1 MGEAQNQA
9 IIATADDA
17 VLAKLSCVE
26 RGYYDDPFI
35 SAMARGASSA
45 SGLSTP
51 DPPLRIPLCYSKD
64 SDRVQFSSSGQL
76 RLDKHHRPLSSGS
89 ARKIA
94 SGLEGRR
101 TGEAMMN
108 RFSPASSTEPIIR
121 RGTHARVAAID
132 RTIRAFLSLS
142 PRAEKQIVILGA
154 GRDTTCLRYLFG
166 FLQDHVKNGTKLS
179 ERDGDMRMKLVNV
192 KPIVKWYEVDHPS
205 VICAKARSWLPGC
218 IPEGYKYQCTQTTGC
233 DKNETAKS
241 YSIRISE
248 ENVADAT
255 GCSTADEHK
264 KYYHLIGHDLRSP
277 PSELFS
283 IFSHHGYVSSNPTL
297 FVFECVMMYL
307 PDVVSR
313 DLLRFIVNSANALT
327 SSTATNPFVAV
338 AIYDPIPCNDRF
350 GQVMLQNL
358 QKRGI
363 LGNRNGR
370 RNFANE
376 NSVDKNQDSPLSL
389 EKSRTL
395 LDQLAKLTQS
405 GFDIAVGC
413 HMMDAFDHGIVSIE
427 ERRQSARCEM
437 LDELEEFVLLMKHYC
452 LVVGVRSC
460 KADGKDCSS
469 RQDELAGYQLCSVG
483 EKSPIGFQEGFCTV
497 ARK

>member
-1 MGEAQNQA
+1 MGEAQSQA

-35 SAMARGASSA
+35 SAMAIGASSA

-51 DPPLRIPLCYSKD
+51 NPPLRIPLRYSKD

-76 RLDKHHRPLSSGS
+76 RLDKHHRPLSPGS

-94 SGLEGRR
+94 SGFEGRM

-108 RFSPASSTEPIIR
+108 RFPPAPSTEPIIR

-132 RTIRAFLSLS
+132 QTIRAFLSLS
-142 PRAEKQIVILGA
+142 PGAEKQIVILGA

-166 FLQDHVKNGTKLS
+166 FLQNHVKNTTKLS
-179 ERDGDMRMKLVNV
+179 EKDGDMRIKLVNV
-192 KPIVKWYEVDHPS
+192 KPMVKWYEVDHPS

-218 IPEGYKYQCTQTTGC
+218 IPEGYKYQCTQITGC
-233 DKNETAKS
+233 DKNETSKS

-248 ENVADAT
+248 ENAADAT
-255 GCSTADEHK
+255 GCSIADEND
-264 KYYHLIGHDLRSP
+264 YYHLIGHDLRSP

-283 IFSHHGYVSSNPTL
+283 IFSHHGYDSSNPTL

-313 DLLRFIVNSANALT
+313 DLLRFIVESANALA
-327 SSTATNPFVAV
+327 SPTATNPFVAV

-350 GQVMLQNL
+350 GQVMILNL

-363 LGNRNGR
+363 LGNRHGR
-370 RNFANE
+370 RNFTNE
-376 NSVDKNQDSPLSL
+376 NTLDVNKDSPLSL
-389 EKSRTL
+389 EKTRTL
-395 LDQLAKLTQS
+395 SDQLAKLIQS

-427 ERRQSARCEM
+427 ERKRSTRCDM

-460 KADGKDCSS
+460 DADGGDCTS
-469 RQDELAGYQLCSVG
+469 RQDKLVGYQLCSMG
-483 EKSPIGFQEGFCTV
+483 EESPIGFQEGFCTV